1 MVTLGGK
8 ALKANYRLRE
18 KDEIE
23 IKIPP
28 AMEPDILPENIP
40 LDILYEDSDVLVV
53 NKPKGMV
60 VHPGA
65 GHYSGTLVNALLYHC
80 GDSLSGINGV
90 MRPGIVHRIDRDTTG
105 SLLVCKNDL
114 AHRSIAEQ
122 LKVHSIT
129 KKIPGNRLWKPQ
141 RRRRHHRCA
150 SRPSSCGAEENGH
163 QLQERKRGSDP
174 LPGTGAFS

>member
-1 MVTLGGK
+1 MDEFTYEIGVENAGERIDKFFSGELSELSRSYIQKLLKEGMVTLGGK

-65 GHYSGTLVNALLYHC
+65 GHYSGTLVNAAGTVFPASTASCVLA
-80 GDSLSGINGV
+80 LSTALTGILRV
-90 MRPGIVHRIDRDTTG
+90 PFWSAKMTSPI
-105 SLLVCKNDL
+105 
-114 AHRSIAEQ
+114 ARSRN
-122 LKVHSIT
+122 S
-129 KKIPGNRLWKPQ
+129 
-141 RRRRHHRCA
+141 
-150 SRPSSCGAEENGH
+150 
-163 QLQERKRGSDP
+163 
-174 LPGTGAFS
+174 